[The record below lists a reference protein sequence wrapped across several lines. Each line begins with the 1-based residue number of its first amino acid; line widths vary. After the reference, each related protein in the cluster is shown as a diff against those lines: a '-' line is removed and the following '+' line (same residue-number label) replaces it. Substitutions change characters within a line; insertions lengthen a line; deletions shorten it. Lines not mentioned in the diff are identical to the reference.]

1 MYEAVDIIYTSLC
14 KVRVTKGSA
23 QKVHHFLKLCN
34 LQCFIEFAVSLHLE
48 LIEAWLPCRGCTI
61 IFENP
66 LTKQPIDSDDV
77 RVLAVLLAKKDARIV
92 VCVRAGCVSK
102 SESIWNLGDFPTL

>member
-1 MYEAVDIIYTSLC
+1 M
-14 KVRVTKGSA
+14 
-23 QKVHHFLKLCN
+23 
-34 LQCFIEFAVSLHLE
+34 SLHLE
-48 LIEAWLPCRGCTI
+48 LIEAWLPFRGCTI

-66 LTKQPIDSDDV
+66 QLTKQPIDSHDV
-77 RVLAVLLAKKDARIV
+77 RVLAVLLAKNDARIV